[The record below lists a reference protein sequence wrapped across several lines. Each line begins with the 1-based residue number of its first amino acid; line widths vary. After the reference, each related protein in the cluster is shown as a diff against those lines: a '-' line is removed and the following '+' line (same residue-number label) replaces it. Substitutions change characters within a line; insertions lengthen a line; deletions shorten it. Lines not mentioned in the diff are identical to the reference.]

1 MDGPVD
7 IDAIAEALRVDG
19 VVVDRVMG
27 SGEAQDSHDR
37 IAALV
42 RETPFPVY
50 VALVER
56 PEGLPAGRSVDLDAF
71 AQLLSRR
78 LGDGLY
84 VLGTDGGP
92 QEVTSFGLG
101 ADTTLVSLTAYANK
115 DVLEEGIEAA
125 SGGEVTVLPQVVQA
139 EDLAREAEEVV
150 AAASTEP
157 EQSGVYPPTLTA
169 AEAEP
174 FVERAVDLEEAA
186 DWRPDVGRYVEVRS
200 ASTGLSALVGTLV
213 AMVVALLVGQSVRG
227 WPRRGAPA
235 PTPVRRGRGSP
246 PAPTRPREDDLAV
259 ARAQARELADAL
271 ATSLADLDWSRARQ
285 PDLASR
291 ALTARDALE
300 PLLASDDLADLVG
313 AQVVARR
320 GARDLSRARSGGGEP
335 LRTCFFDPRHPAAT
349 ASLGWRLGDGE
360 VEVPTCRRCAAR
372 VADGETPDHVRVR
385 SRRGAEQAYWE
396 RDDVWART
404 GFGALSDDLAAD
416 VLRERGG
423 ER

>member
-139 EDLAREAEEVV
+139 EALAREAEEVV

-174 FVERAVDLEEAA
+174 FVERAVALEEAA
-186 DWRPDVGRYVEVRS
+186 D
-200 ASTGLSALVGTLV
+200 
-213 AMVVALLVGQSVRG
+213 
-227 WPRRGAPA
+227 
-235 PTPVRRGRGSP
+235 
-246 PAPTRPREDDLAV
+246 
-259 ARAQARELADAL
+259 
-271 ATSLADLDWSRARQ
+271 
-285 PDLASR
+285 
-291 ALTARDALE
+291 
-300 PLLASDDLADLVG
+300 
-313 AQVVARR
+313 
-320 GARDLSRARSGGGEP
+320 
-335 LRTCFFDPRHPAAT
+335 
-349 ASLGWRLGDGE
+349 
-360 VEVPTCRRCAAR
+360 
-372 VADGETPDHVRVR
+372 
-385 SRRGAEQAYWE
+385 
-396 RDDVWART
+396 
-404 GFGALSDDLAAD
+404 
-416 VLRERGG
+416 
-423 ER
+423 